1 MKLALIIATLV
12 NIVSC
17 SANVAMV
24 YSNFII
30 AKATSHTERIIRDT
44 WYDNTIVLETIRSH
58 SSQIEKDLIRIRQYA
73 RKESKR

>member
-30 AKATSHTERIIRDT
+30 ARGIEHTERIIRDT
-44 WYDNTIVLETIRSH
+44 WSENHIAIETIRSH